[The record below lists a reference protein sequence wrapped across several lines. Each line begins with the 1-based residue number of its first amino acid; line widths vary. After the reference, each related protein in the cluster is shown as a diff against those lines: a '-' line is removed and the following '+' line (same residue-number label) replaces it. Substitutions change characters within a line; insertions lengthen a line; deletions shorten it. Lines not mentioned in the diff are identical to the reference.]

1 MAQTL
6 YSITRL
12 LTHLLTHSLTILL
25 HTISLCLSYYSLE
38 QENTTLFLEQPH
50 FADTSCTVPAALAPE
65 SSGPPKTVPPPT
77 PIHLPRCQPRFEGDA
92 TAHTA
97 AAAAAAVSSIGSESL
112 SADIP
117 SSSSVSTPPI
127 PAQLTTILQNLLRPA
142 EQVDISHLELLGV
155 HIIPDAAVSDLVPDP
170 ACLPDFEKW
179 DTLTREQAHAV
190 DAETRP
196 RQLCNGRTSPGASK
210 YVDLRQGLLTD
221 NDSAFRAVRR
231 VAPRPGEQYVRLGYC
246 HEFFRYLESITAYWD
261 DTSTQ
266 QPSSESSND
275 DNTNPSDNVGSENA
289 DKTAQ
294 GNTLGF
300 YRTSAGTS
308 MPAQYRTNLL
318 TSFLK
323 LVTYDFSCSIM
334 SRQGPEPRL
343 YIKSPTDTTTSTTT
357 TTTTTNPK
365 HSYFSSG
372 CNFLFRMPLD
382 REAAKRG
389 IIDGPIAA
397 VSPRH
402 TTLFPPRGKERES
415 VIDLSREIV
424 AALIT
429 AQNRARQGRTE
440 ERIGKDAWWATK
452 PRWGG
457 GPGGPVGKEEELLEL
472 RDPSAVV
479 LGDKDEKPFTT
490 SSSSSS
496 VAVEGEGA
504 PNLPSKD
511 DNLLRTASSSPL
523 GAHHQP
529 SKYRGR
535 SLSSS
540 TSPESSSDCT
550 SLSSFPYSSPSS
562 SSTQPP
568 NPKRPRIKGL
578 AIYDAYRMIRPP
590 AMHWDPKTRYTA
602 IGRQRGVDYDDVFV
616 ISSLFHHVSLLRVR
630 VPDTLLAVLAGK
642 MPDPGLEARGKVEVW
657 RTRWFDLFV
666 AGDRVEGMKTL
677 WGVMAYAMR
686 KVEEEGAAEGEGDDV
701 DDGGGGGGGHVAKKD
716 SSSR

>member
-1 MAQTL
+1 MCD
-6 YSITRL
+6 RL
-12 LTHLLTHSLTILL
+12 RTIIFAPNIHLHSLYLYLILPRNR
-25 HTISLCLSYYSLE
+25 TEKDKKCKPCSSKP
-38 QENTTLFLEQPH
+38 Q
-50 FADTSCTVPAALAPE
+50 FADTSYAVPATLATE
-65 SSGPPKTVPPPT
+65 SSGPPKIVPPPT
-77 PIHLPRCQPRFEGDA
+77 PIHLPRCQPRIEGDA
-92 TAHTA
+92 TTAQA
-97 AAAAAAVSSIGSESL
+97 AAIVSSIGSESI

-117 SSSSVSTPPI
+117 SSSTPP
-127 PAQLTTILQNLLRPA
+127 PPPPPPSQPPRLTTILHSLLRPA

-155 HIIPDAAVSDLVPDP
+155 HVHSDSAVSDIVPDP

-179 DTLTREQAHAV
+179 DALTREQAHAL
-190 DAETRP
+190 DTETRP
-196 RQLCNGRTSPGASK
+196 QQLCNGRNSPGASK

-221 NDSAFRAVRR
+221 NDGAFRAVRR

-266 QPSSESSND
+266 QPTSESTND
-275 DNTNPSDNVGSENA
+275 DNNNNSADNGNIENA
-289 DKTAQ
+289 GKTTRED
-294 GNTLGF
+294 GLNF

-308 MPAQYRTNLL
+308 MPIQYRVNLL

-323 LVTYDFSCSIM
+323 LVTYDFSCNIM
-334 SRQGPEPRL
+334 CRQGPEPRL
-343 YIKSPTDTTTSTTT
+343 YVKSPSETTTSAPSIPTA
-357 TTTTTNPK
+357 NPK

-372 CNFLFRMPLD
+372 CNFLFRMPQD
-382 REAAKRG
+382 RETARRG

-397 VSPRH
+397 ISPRH

-429 AQNRARQGRTE
+429 AQNRAREGRAP

-479 LGDKDEKPFTT
+479 LGDKDEKL
-490 SSSSSS
+490 SSSSSNN
-496 VAVEGEGA
+496 VAAVEGEVA
-504 PNLPSKD
+504 PIPPTKG
-511 DNLLRTASSSPL
+511 SSLSTTGFSPL
-523 GAHHQP
+523 GVHQQP

-535 SLSSS
+535 SLSSTS
-540 TSPESSSDCT
+540 TTGSSSSASSSDC
-550 SLSSFPYSSPSS
+550 LS

-568 NPKRPRIKGL
+568 HPKRPRIKGL
-578 AIYDAYRMIRPP
+578 AIYDNYRMIRPP
-590 AMHWDPKTRYTA
+590 AMHWDPKTNYTA
-602 IGRQRGVDYDDVFV
+602 IGRQRGVNYDDVFV

-630 VPDTLLAVLAGK
+630 VPDTLLAVLAGEV
-642 MPDPGLEARGKVEVW
+642 PDPGLQARGGVGVW

-666 AGDRVEGMKTL
+666 GQDRVDAMKAL

-686 KVEEEGAAEGEGDDV
+686 KEVDPEDKGQEDEDEEEHGRDA
-701 DDGGGGGGGHVAKKD
+701 AKKH
-716 SSSR
+716 SPSR

>member
-1 MAQTL
+1 M
-6 YSITRL
+6 
-12 LTHLLTHSLTILL
+12 
-25 HTISLCLSYYSLE
+25 
-38 QENTTLFLEQPH
+38 TT
-50 FADTSCTVPAALAPE
+50 V
-65 SSGPPKTVPPPT
+65 
-77 PIHLPRCQPRFEGDA
+77 
-92 TAHTA
+92 
-97 AAAAAAVSSIGSESL
+97 
-112 SADIP
+112 
-117 SSSSVSTPPI
+117 
-127 PAQLTTILQNLLRPA
+127 LQSLLRPA
-142 EQVDISHLELLGV
+142 EQVDIYHLELLGV
-155 HIIPDAAVSDLVPDP
+155 HVIPDAAISDLVPDP

-190 DAETRP
+190 DTETRP
-196 RQLCNGRTSPGASK
+196 QQLCNGKTSPGASK

-221 NDSAFRAVRR
+221 NASAFRSVRR
-231 VAPRPGEQYVRLGYC
+231 FTPRPGEQYVRLGYC
-246 HEFFRYLESITAYWD
+246 HEFFRYLESLTAYWD

-266 QPSSESSND
+266 QQSSSESTED
-275 DNTNPSDNVGSENA
+275 DNKNPSSDNSNENA
-289 DKTAQ
+289 DKTAE
-294 GNTLGF
+294 GNLLGI
-300 YRTSAGTS
+300 YRTSAGIT

-343 YIKSPTDTTTSTTT
+343 YIKSPSGTTT
-357 TTTTTNPK
+357 TTTNTTNPK

-382 REAAKRG
+382 REAARRG

-429 AQNRARQGRTE
+429 AQNRAREGRTE

-479 LGDKDEKPFTT
+479 LGDKDEKPNT
-490 SSSSSS
+490 SSS

-504 PNLPSKD
+504 PILPSSKD
-511 DNLLRTASSSPL
+511 SKTLQTASSSPL
-523 GAHHQP
+523 GVHHQP

-535 SLSSS
+535 SFSSSNSSSSS
-540 TSPESSSDCT
+540 TSPTSTSDCT
-550 SLSSFPYSSPSS
+550 SSS
-562 SSTQPP
+562 SSSSSSSQPP
-568 NPKRPRIKGL
+568 HPKRPRIKGL

-602 IGRQRGVDYDDVFV
+602 IGRQRGADYDDVFV

-630 VPDTLLAVLAGK
+630 VPDKLLAVLAGQI
-642 MPDPGLEARGKVEVW
+642 PDPGLAARGKVGVW

-666 AGDRVEGMKTL
+666 AGDRVEGMRAL

-686 KVEEEGAAEGEGDDV
+686 KMEDEEEDKEDDNS
-701 DDGGGGGGGHVAKKD
+701 GGGDVAKKN
-716 SSSR
+716 SPSR